1 MALYQGKTVS
11 LNKPMKGDVKK
22 FKVFVKCDG
31 KVKKVNFGD
40 KNMTIKSH
48 IKANKKSY
56 CARSGGIKGASDRP
70 HPGAVKKASFSV
82 QKQHKSGKK
91 KT

>member
-31 KVKKVNFGD
+31 
-40 KNMTIKSH
+40 
-48 IKANKKSY
+48 
-56 CARSGGIKGASDRP
+56 
-70 HPGAVKKASFSV
+70 
-82 QKQHKSGKK
+82 
-91 KT
+91 

>member
-1 MALYQGKTVS
+1 MAIYQGKTVS

-31 KVKKVNFGD
+31 KVKKINFGD

-56 CARSGGIKGASDRP
+56 CARSGGIKGASDRCSANYWSRRQWKC
-70 HPGAVKKASFSV
+70 GDA
-82 QKQHKSGKK
+82 
-91 KT
+91 